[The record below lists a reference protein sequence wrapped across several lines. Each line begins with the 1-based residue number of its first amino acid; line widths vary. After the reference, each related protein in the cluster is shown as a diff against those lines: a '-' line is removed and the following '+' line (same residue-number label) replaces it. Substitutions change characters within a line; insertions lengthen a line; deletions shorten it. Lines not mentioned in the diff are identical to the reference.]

1 MVNKCL
7 VGAYE
12 NPCLLATVFSMKWK
26 ARLSDESNEKER
38 NVRSLKIEKNM
49 KQSSRRKDS

>member
-1 MVNKCL
+1 MNKCL